1 MLGIL
6 KKNIWAGAV
15 SVLLL
20 ATAGLGVQ
28 TTAFAQ
34 AGENGSEPY
43 VVIMVAD
50 PVITYEGTM
59 RGYKA
64 TKPGKGK
71 KINPNSA
78 HVKKY
83 RGFLINKHNQAL
95 ASVGVNT
102 ASKTHDYSMALNGFA
117 VQLTDLQVANMAKQS
132 GVLRVMRDEM
142 RQKTT
147 DSSPTFLGLT
157 DAGGAWL
164 KGFDGEGVV
173 VGVIDSGIWPE
184 HPSFADDGSYAA
196 PPIMP
201 SGPGSCDF
209 GNEAHNAND
218 APFTCNNKLI
228 GARQMMAT
236 YRSLIG
242 ADADEFDSARDDDG
256 HGTHTA
262 STAAGNAGVDASM
275 FGIDRGTISGIA
287 HRAHVIAYKGLGN
300 LGGFGSDLAAAI
312 DQAVADGVDVINYSV
327 GGGPSLTGADDLA
340 YLFAADAGVFVATSA
355 GNSGPGPDT
364 VGGPGSVPWLTTVG
378 ANTQTRMFQ
387 GTALLGDGS
396 MHSGASI
403 THGAAE
409 APLVDAE
416 FAGGDLC
423 IPGSLDP
430 AAVDG
435 KIVLCRRG
443 AIARAAKSLAVQMA
457 GGTGMILYNNS
468 DVDNLNSDNHA
479 VPSIHIDN
487 TPGLA
492 IKSYIAATASPTAGI
507 SCCESGVWDS
517 APSMAIF
524 SSRGPNGVAQDII
537 KPDITAPGH
546 MILAGNSPFPDPGQ
560 VQGELFQAIS
570 GTSMSSPHIAGL
582 FALIKQ
588 AHPDWTPA
596 MAKSAIMT
604 TASQDVVDNDRVS
617 QAGPFAM
624 GAGQADPSGKLN
636 KGSIVEPGLVYDAG
650 FLDYLG
656 FLCDAEP
663 DALSTSTCPF
673 LDSIGVPTD
682 ASDLNLASIGIA
694 ELTGSQTVQR
704 TVISVVKESGWRTFR
719 PSVDAPDGYDVTV
732 SPSSL
737 RLKRGQSATYQVTI
751 TNDGGGT
758 PGEWRTGSM
767 TWSDDTGHYDIYSPI
782 AVRGAMFQALPE
794 VSGNGT
800 SGSASIEV
808 KFGYSGAYTANPHGL
823 AANSVVS
830 DNVLQDPDQSFDPS
844 DGFSNAHSFDLTNAV
859 FARFALPPGST
870 GNANDDLDMF
880 VFDPSGSQVGSSTQ
894 GGTDEQVDIA
904 SPVDGVYTVY
914 IHGWQ
919 VPDGDTDY
927 DMDTWVVPDAAS
939 SLSIVSAPAS
949 AVVGNVDT
957 VDVSWSGLSG
967 GTTYLG
973 IVSHEDAS
981 SVLANTLI
989 SVDTN

>member
-1 MLGIL
+1 MLGIP
-6 KKNIWAGAV
+6 KKKLWAGAV

-20 ATAGLGVQ
+20 VTAGLGVQ
-28 TTAFAQ
+28 TAAYAQ
-34 AGENGSEPY
+34 AGGNGAEPY

-50 PVITYEGTM
+50 PVIAYEGTM
-59 RGYKA
+59 RDYKA

-83 RGFLINKHNQAL
+83 RGFLKNKHDQAL

-102 ASKTHDYSMALNGFA
+102 ALKTHDYSMALNGFA
-117 VQLTDLQVANMAKQS
+117 VQLTDSQVTNMAKQP

-157 DAGGAWL
+157 DAGGVWL
-164 KGFDGEGVV
+164 RGLDGEGVV
-173 VGVIDSGIWPE
+173 VGVIDTGIWPE

-196 PPIMP
+196 PPITLG
-201 SGPGSCDF
+201 SGSCDF

-228 GARQMMAT
+228 GARQMLGT
-236 YRSLIG
+236 YRLLIG

-256 HGTHTA
+256 HGSHTA

-275 FGIDRGTISGIA
+275 FGIDRGIISGIA
-287 HRAHVIAYKGLGN
+287 PRAHVVAYKGLGD

-340 YLFAADAGVFVATSA
+340 YLFAADAGVFAATSA
-355 GNSGPGPDT
+355 GNSGAGPDT

-387 GTALLGDGS
+387 GTAALGDGR
-396 MHSGASI
+396 MYSGASI

-416 FAGGDLC
+416 LAGDDLC
-423 IPGSLDP
+423 NPGALDP
-430 AAVDG
+430 AVVDG

-457 GGTGMILYNNS
+457 GGTGMILYNNT

-492 IKSYIAATASPTAGI
+492 IKSYIAGTGSPTASI
-507 SCCESGVWDS
+507 SCCELGVWES
-517 APSMAIF
+517 APSMAVF

-604 TASQDVVDNDRVS
+604 TASQDVVDNDRVTP
-617 QAGPFAM
+617 AGPFAM
-624 GAGQADPSGKLN
+624 GAGQADPRGKLN

-650 FLDYLG
+650 FLEYLG

-663 DALSTSTCPF
+663 DALSASTCPF
-673 LDSIGVPTD
+673 LEANGIPTD

-694 ELTGSQTVQR
+694 ELTGSQTIQR
-704 TVISVVKESGWRTFR
+704 TVTSVVIESGWRTFR

-737 RLKRGQSATYQVTI
+737 RLKRGQSATYQVTF
-751 TNDGGGT
+751 TNDGSGT
-758 PGEWRTGSM
+758 AGEWRTGSM
-767 TWSDDTGHYDIYSPI
+767 TWRDDTGHHDVYSPI
-782 AVRGAMFQALPE
+782 AVRGAMFQATPVVL
-794 VSGNGT
+794 GT
-800 SGSASIEV
+800 GISGSASIDV
-808 KFGYSGAYTANPHGL
+808 KFGYTGAYTATPHGL
-823 AANSVVS
+823 VANSVVS
-830 DNVLQDPDQSFDPS
+830 GNVLQDPDQNFDPT
-844 DGFSNAHSFDLTNAV
+844 DGFSNAHTFDLTGAV
-859 FARFALPPGST
+859 HARFALPPGST
-870 GNANDDLDMF
+870 EPDADLDMY
-880 VFDPSGSQVGSSTQ
+880 VYDPSDVLVASSTS
-894 GGTDEQVDIA
+894 GGTDELIDIA

-919 VPDGDTDY
+919 APGGDSDY
-927 DMDTWVVPDAAS
+927 DMDTWIADAPS
-939 SLSIVSAPAS
+939 SLVVDRAPAS
-949 AVVGNVDT
+949 AVVGNLDT
-957 VDVSWSGLSG
+957 VDVSWTGLSA
-967 GTTYLG
+967 GTMYLG
-973 IVSHEDAS
+973 VVSHKDAS